1 MGVLY
6 DVLSKGFIKICY
18 LYNMDR
24 QTAHHKIVLRGHL
37 NDYGNLFGGYLLQ
50 WIDEIGYISVS
61 LDFPGQNF
69 VTIGLDN
76 VEFKH
81 SIREGQILRFA
92 CMQMRVGSSSVT
104 YHVQVFGERY
114 KHEDPNKVLFET
126 NITFVCIDKN
136 GQKKSIKV

>member
-1 MGVLY
+1 MN
-6 DVLSKGFIKICY
+6 KGRTHY
-18 LYNMDR
+18 
-24 QTAHHKIVLRGHL
+24 KIVLRGHL

-61 LDFPGQNF
+61 LDFPGQQF

-81 SIREGQILRFA
+81 SISEGQVLRFDCEQTRA
-92 CMQMRVGSSSVT
+92 GNSSVT
-104 YHVQVFGERY
+104 YFVQVFGERY
-114 KHEDPNKVLFET
+114 QHYEPNTVLFET

-136 GQKKSIKV
+136 GQKRSIKNDLNNTFN

>member
-1 MGVLY
+1 
-6 DVLSKGFIKICY
+6 
-18 LYNMDR
+18 MDK
-24 QTAHHKIVLRGHL
+24 QISHHKIVLRGHL

-92 CMQMRVGSSSVT
+92 CLQTRVGNSSVT

-114 KHEDPNKVLFET
+114 KHDDPNKVLFET
-126 NITFVCIDKN
+126 NITFVCIDQS
-136 GQKKSIKV
+136 GQKKSITSE

>member
-1 MGVLY
+1 MN
-6 DVLSKGFIKICY
+6 K
-18 LYNMDR
+18 R
-24 QTAHHKIVLRGHL
+24 TTHHKIVLRGHL

-76 VEFKH
+76 VEFRH

-92 CMQMRVGSSSVT
+92 CEQVRVGNSSVT
-104 YHVQVFGERY
+104 YQVQVFGERY
-114 KHEDPNKVLFET
+114 LHKNPETVLFET
-126 NITFVCIDKN
+126 NITFVCVDDK
-136 GQKKSIKV
+136 GQKQTIQQ

>member
-1 MGVLY
+1 M
-6 DVLSKGFIKICY
+6 SK
-18 LYNMDR
+18 
-24 QTAHHKIVLRGHL
+24 QTTHHKIVLRGHL

-50 WIDEIGYISVS
+50 WIDELGYISVS
-61 LDFPGQNF
+61 LEFPGQHF

-92 CMQMRVGSSSVT
+92 CLQTRVGNSSVT

-114 KHEDPNKVLFET
+114 PLENPDEVLFET
-126 NITFVCIDKN
+126 KITFVCIDKN
-136 GQKKSIKV
+136 GNKKSIEK

>member
-1 MGVLY
+1 MN
-6 DVLSKGFIKICY
+6 KG
-18 LYNMDR
+18 
-24 QTAHHKIVLRGHL
+24 TTHHKIVLRGHL

-61 LDFPGQNF
+61 LDFPGQHF

-92 CMQMRVGSSSVT
+92 CAQTHVGNSSVT
-104 YHVQVFGERY
+104 YHVQVYGERY
-114 KHEDPNKVLFET
+114 VHETPDTVLFET
-126 NITFVCIDKN
+126 HITFVCIGKK
-136 GQKKSIKV
+136 GQKKAIEKE

>member
-1 MGVLY
+1 MN
-6 DVLSKGFIKICY
+6 KK
-18 LYNMDR
+18 
-24 QTAHHKIVLRGHL
+24 TTHHKIVLRGHL

-61 LDFPGQNF
+61 LDFTGQNF

-92 CMQMRVGSSSVT
+92 CEQLRVGNSSVS
-104 YHVQVFGERY
+104 YHVQVFGERFL
-114 KHEDPNKVLFET
+114 HADPNMVLFET
-126 NITFVCIDKN
+126 NITFVCIDKD
-136 GQKKSIKV
+136 GQKQKIEK

>member
-1 MGVLY
+1 MN
-6 DVLSKGFIKICY
+6 KG
-18 LYNMDR
+18 
-24 QTAHHKIVLRGHL
+24 TTHHKIVLRGHL

-69 VTIGLDN
+69 VTIALDN
-76 VEFKH
+76 VEFRH

-92 CMQMRVGSSSVT
+92 CSQVRVGNSSVT

-114 KHEDPNKVLFET
+114 LHEDPNMVLFET
-126 NITFVCIDKN
+126 NITFVCIDQE
-136 GQKKSIKV
+136 GQKRAIEK